1 MSSLQQLKAT
11 PVKSLLCYLTEIR
24 WRWESSSS
32 RSHDNTIE
40 KHSPSLGL
48 RPFPPWLR
56 HTGTSRGRTRACEEK
71 LDDRSAASR
80 DRYQKDGPGGQ
91 TINIVLGGA
100 DQLSSTGWFKDESKA
115 TIQRA
120 KVKSIIIKS
129 TWELIKQSMTK
140 QNGVR
145 GTGNEFLI
153 PLWFGV
159 SGVFNYI
166 DMKQRDTLF
175 LTHHCNLG

>member
-1 MSSLQQLKAT
+1 MALRVLLFPFTWQHDWKTLSITWTATLPAVTAAHWDLSRTHSSL
-11 PVKSLLCYLTEIR
+11 R
-24 WRWESSSS
+24 
-32 RSHDNTIE
+32 
-40 KHSPSLGL
+40 
-48 RPFPPWLR
+48 
-56 HTGTSRGRTRACEEK
+56 EK
-71 LDDRSAASR
+71 LEDRSAASR
-80 DRYQKDGPGGQ
+80 DRYQKDGLGGQ

-100 DQLSSTGWFKDESKA
+100 DKLSSTGWFKDESKA

-140 QNGVR
+140 QNSVR

-166 DMKQRDTLF
+166 DMKRRDTLF